1 MDPAPLAARARPP
14 RVGARDSPSRSA
26 RPGSTPRAA
35 ATLPL
40 RADVQRLLDAN
51 ARAGGQLE
59 SPADATAAFDDERDQ
74 PGLSHG
80 DRVGIYVIDQELAR
94 GGMGVVYRA
103 WDTRLERWVALKALS
118 PALPADLQARDRLH
132 REARAAGKLSHEAIA
147 TIYALEEVD
156 DDLFIVS
163 EFVAGQ
169 TLRAR
174 LSEGRLPVRESVE
187 IMLGV
192 ARGLAAAHELGIVHR
207 DLKPENVMLTT
218 GGRVK
223 VVDFGIASVGGTSGL
238 TRTGIILGT
247 PGYMSPEQISGQ
259 PADARSDVFSLG
271 VLLYEMVGGRPPF
284 GDTASWTVVSAVL
297 ERDPQP
303 LGQFVDGRA
312 CGARARRDDVP
323 GQGARRTLSRRQRH
337 RLRARACAGRTG
349 DAGRP
354 AAPAATHAAAVE
366 PTDVASARWWLQFHQ
381 LAASVALALLMIPAW
396 KLMSRLPRLP
406 GRLLVMALLILA
418 AGIGTMRLHLWF
430 TARHDGAGLAG
441 EVSRVAPLLRW
452 SNRAVRA
459 AAGPWR
465 RRRRRP
471 VAGACR
477 GLPGLRRRQP
487 RRRRSHRAG
496 HHRARDSARAAR
508 LRTRRAPSPKNPK
521 HPS

>member
-1 MDPAPLAARARPP
+1 MDPLRWP
-14 RVGARDSPSRSA
+14 RVRDLLESALEIAEAERGSWLGAACGGDHVV
-26 RPGSTPRAA
+26 
-35 ATLPL
+35 

-51 ARAGGQLE
+51 ARAGAWLD
-59 SPADATAAFDDERDQ
+59 SPVDAGAAFDDQRDQ
-74 PGLSHG
+74 AGLSHG

-174 LSEGRLPVRESVE
+174 MGNGRLPVREAVE

-192 ARGLAAAHELGIVHR
+192 ARGLAAAHDLGIVHR

-223 VVDFGIASVGGTSGL
+223 VVDFGIASVGGSSGL

-247 PGYMSPEQISGQ
+247 PGYMSPEQINGQ

-271 VLLYEMVGGRPPF
+271 VVLYEMVGGRPPF

-303 LGQFVDGRA
+303 LGQFVDGVPAALDRVVMTCLA
-312 CGARARRDDVP
+312 KAPGARYPSATAIVFALEPVLADLVAPARSSD
-323 GQGARRTLSRRQRH
+323 
-337 RLRARACAGRTG
+337 
-349 DAGRP
+349 
-354 AAPAATHAAAVE
+354 APAATTPTAVE
-366 PTDVASARWWLQFHQ
+366 PPGATSARWWLQVHQ
-381 LAASVALALLMIPAW
+381 LAASVALALLMIPGW

-406 GRLLVMALLILA
+406 GRLLVMALLIMA

-430 TARHDGAGLAG
+430 TTRHDGAGLAS
-441 EVSRVAPLLRW
+441 EVVRVAPMLRW
-452 SNRAVRA
+452 SNRLFALLLGLGGAAVA
-459 AAGPWR
+459 DQSPELAAVCLACAAGNL
-465 RRRRRP
+465 
-471 VAGACR
+471 VACEVIEPATVG
-477 GLPGLRRRQP
+477 
-487 RRRRSHRAG
+487 RAIG
-496 HHRARDSARAAR
+496 
-508 LRTRRAPSPKNPK
+508 RTD
-521 HPS
+521 

>member
-1 MDPAPLAARARPP
+1 MDPLRWP
-14 RVGARDSPSRSA
+14 RVRDLLESA
-26 RPGSTPRAA
+26 LEIAEPQRASWLDA
-35 ATLPL
+35 ACGGDDAV

-51 ARAGGQLE
+51 ARAGRRLD
-59 SPADATAAFDDERDQ
+59 SPADATAAFDDERDR

-80 DRVGIYVIDQELAR
+80 DRVGTYVIEQELAR

-174 LSEGRLPVRESVE
+174 LNDGRLPVRESVE

-238 TRTGIILGT
+238 TRTGVILGT

-303 LGQFVDGRA
+303 LGQLVEGVSAALERVVMTCLA
-312 CGARARRDDVP
+312 KAPAARYPEARAIVFALEP
-323 GQGARRTLSRRQRH
+323 VLAELT
-337 RLRARACAGRTG
+337 TP
-349 DAGRP
+349 GRP
-354 AAPAATHAAAVE
+354 ADGRVATTPPTVE
-366 PTDVASARWWLQFHQ
+366 PTEAAGARWWLQVHQ
-381 LAASVALALLMIPAW
+381 LAASMALALLMIPAW
-396 KLMSRLPRLP
+396 KLMSRLPRLS
-406 GRLLVMALLILA
+406 GRLLVMALLIMA

-430 TARHDGAGLAG
+430 TARHDGAGLAS
-441 EVSRVAPLLRW
+441 EASRVTPLLRW
-452 SNRAVRA
+452 SNRLFALLLGLGGAAVA
-459 AAGPWR
+459 DQSPELAAVCLACAAGNL
-465 RRRRRP
+465 
-471 VAGACR
+471 VAGEVIE
-477 GLPGLRRRQP
+477 PVTIE
-487 RRRRSHRAG
+487 RALG
-496 HHRARDSARAAR
+496 R
-508 LRTRRAPSPKNPK
+508 PKNPK
-521 HPS
+521 RPS

>member
-1 MDPAPLAARARPP
+1 MDPHRWP
-14 RVGARDSPSRSA
+14 RVRDLLESA
-26 RPGSTPRAA
+26 LEIAEPQRASWLETA
-35 ATLPL
+35 CGGDDAV

-51 ARAGGQLE
+51 ARAGGQLD

-174 LSEGRLPVRESVE
+174 LNEGRLPVRESVE

-223 VVDFGIASVGGTSGL
+223 IVDFGIASVGGTSGF

-247 PGYMSPEQISGQ
+247 PGYMSPEQISGR

-303 LGQFVDGRA
+303 LSQFVEG
-312 CGARARRDDVP
+312 VP
-323 GQGARRTLSRRQRH
+323 ASLERVVMTSLAKASAVRYP
-337 RLRARACAGRTG
+337 
-349 DAGRP
+349 DASAIVFALEPVLAELMTPGTP
-354 AAPAATHAAAVE
+354 AHAFAAPTPAAVE
-366 PTDVASARWWLQFHQ
+366 PTDVVSARWWLQFHQ
-381 LAASVALALLMIPAW
+381 LAASAALALMMIPAW
-396 KLMSRLPRLP
+396 KLMGRLPRLS
-406 GRLLVMALLILA
+406 GRLLVMALLIMA
-418 AGIGTMRLHLWF
+418 AAIGTMRLHLWF
-430 TARHDGAGLAG
+430 TARHDGAGLPG
-441 EVSRVAPLLRW
+441 EASRVAPLLRW
-452 SNRAVRA
+452 SNRLFALLLGLGGAAVA
-459 AAGPWR
+459 DQAPELAAVCLACAAGNL
-465 RRRRRP
+465 
-471 VAGACR
+471 VAGEVIERATIERALGRR
-477 GLPGLRRRQP
+477 G
-487 RRRRSHRAG
+487 
-496 HHRARDSARAAR
+496 
-508 LRTRRAPSPKNPK
+508 
-521 HPS
+521 

>member
-1 MDPAPLAARARPP
+1 M
-14 RVGARDSPSRSA
+14 G
-26 RPGSTPRAA
+26 
-35 ATLPL
+35 PL
-40 RADVQRLLDAN
+40 RWAQVRDLVEAALEVPASQRVSWLDATCGGDTALLADVRRLLDAD
-51 ARAGGQLE
+51 AATGLKLETPVDAAG
-59 SPADATAAFDDERDQ
+59 AFDDPAVR

-80 DRVGIYVIDQELAR
+80 DRVGIYVIEQELAR

-174 LSEGRLPVRESVE
+174 MGTGPLPVREAVDVV
-187 IMLGV
+187 LGV
-192 ARGLAAAHELGIVHR
+192 ARGLAAAHDLGIVHR

-218 GGRVK
+218 AGRVK
-223 VVDFGIASVGGTSGL
+223 VVDFGIASVGGPSGL
-238 TRTGIILGT
+238 TRTGVILGT
-247 PGYMSPEQISGQ
+247 PGYMSPEQLSGQ
-259 PADARSDVFSLG
+259 AADARSDVFSLG

-303 LGQFVDGRA
+303 LGQFVEGVPAALDRVVTTCLTKA
-312 CGARARRDDVP
+312 PGARYPQAGALVFALEPILAELASPTRPVVP
-323 GQGARRTLSRRQRH
+323 TT
-337 RLRARACAGRTG
+337 ARAQA
-349 DAGRP
+349 AI
-354 AAPAATHAAAVE
+354 APAEGV
-366 PTDVASARWWLQFHQ
+366 VRARWWLQFHQ

-430 TARHDGAGLAG
+430 TARHDGDGLASDALRIAPMVRWCNRLFALLLGVGGAAVVDQSPELGAICLACAAGNLVAG
-441 EVSRVAPLLRW
+441 EVVEPATLD
-452 SNRAVRA
+452 RAL
-459 AAGPWR
+459 GR
-465 RRRRRP
+465 R
-471 VAGACR
+471 
-477 GLPGLRRRQP
+477 
-487 RRRRSHRAG
+487 
-496 HHRARDSARAAR
+496 
-508 LRTRRAPSPKNPK
+508 T
-521 HPS
+521 

>member
-1 MDPAPLAARARPP
+1 MDPLRWP
-14 RVGARDSPSRSA
+14 RVRDLLESA
-26 RPGSTPRAA
+26 LEIAEPQRASWLDTA
-35 ATLPL
+35 CAGDPVV
-40 RADVQRLLDAN
+40 RADVQRLLDAS
-51 ARAGGQLE
+51 ARAGGQLD
-59 SPADATAAFDDERDQ
+59 SPADATPAFDDERDR
-74 PGLSHG
+74 PGLSQG
-80 DRVGIYVIDQELAR
+80 DRVGIYVIDRELAR
-94 GGMGVVYRA
+94 GGMGIVYRA

-156 DDLFIVS
+156 NDLFIVS

-174 LSEGRLPVRESVE
+174 LSDGRLPVRESVE

-223 VVDFGIASVGGTSGL
+223 IVDFGIASVGGTSGL
-238 TRTGIILGT
+238 TRTGVILGT

-297 ERDPQP
+297 GREPQP
-303 LGQFVDGRA
+303 LGQFVEG
-312 CGARARRDDVP
+312 VP
-323 GQGARRTLSRRQRH
+323 VALERVVMTSLAKTPATRYP
-337 RLRARACAGRTG
+337 
-349 DAGRP
+349 DAGAIVFALEPVLAELAAPARP
-354 AAPAATHAAAVE
+354 APAATTPTSVE
-366 PTDVASARWWLQFHQ
+366 PTDAASARWWLQFHQ
-381 LAASVALALLMIPAW
+381 LAASVVMALLMIPAW
-396 KLMSRLPRLP
+396 KLMSRLPRLS

-430 TARHDGAGLAG
+430 TARHEGVGLAS
-441 EVSRVAPLLRW
+441 EASRVGPLLRW
-452 SNRAVRA
+452 SNRVFALLLGLGGAAVA
-459 AAGPWR
+459 DQSPELGAVCLACAAGNL
-465 RRRRRP
+465 
-471 VAGACR
+471 VAGEVIEPATIE
-477 GLPGLRRRQP
+477 
-487 RRRRSHRAG
+487 RAVG
-496 HHRARDSARAAR
+496 R
-508 LRTRRAPSPKNPK
+508 PKNPK

>member
-1 MDPAPLAARARPP
+1 MDPLRWARVRELLE
-14 RVGARDSPSRSA
+14 SA
-26 RPGSTPRAA
+26 LEIAEHQRAA
-35 ATLPL
+35 WLETACGDDQAL
-40 RADVQRLLDAN
+40 RADVERLLDAN
-51 ARAGGQLE
+51 ARAGRQLD
-59 SPADATAAFDDERDQ
+59 SPVEVTAAFDDERDQ

-80 DRVGIYVIDQELAR
+80 DRVGSYVIDQELAR
-94 GGMGVVYRA
+94 GGMGIVYRA

-147 TIYALEEVD
+147 TIHALEDVD
-156 DDLFIVS
+156 GDLFIVS

-174 LSEGRLPVRESVE
+174 LNDGRLPVRESVE

-218 GGRVK
+218 AGRVK
-223 VVDFGIASVGGTSGL
+223 VVDFGIASVGGSSGL

-303 LGQFVDGRA
+303 LGQFVEG
-312 CGARARRDDVP
+312 VP
-323 GQGARRTLSRRQRH
+323 ASLERVVMTSL
-337 RLRARACAGRTG
+337 AK
-349 DAGRP
+349 
-354 AAPAATHAAAVE
+354 APAARYPDASAIVFALEPLLAELASPVRPAGAPAAAAPTAVE
-366 PTDVASARWWLQFHQ
+366 PTELAGARWWLQFHQ
-381 LAASVALALLMIPAW
+381 LAASVTLALLMIPAW
-396 KLMSRLPRLP
+396 KLMSRLPKLS
-406 GRLLVMALLILA
+406 GRLLVLALLIMA

-441 EVSRVAPLLRW
+441 EVSRVVPVLRW
-452 SNRAVRA
+452 SNRLFALLLGLGGAAVA
-459 AAGPWR
+459 DHSPELAAVCLACAAGNL
-465 RRRRRP
+465 
-471 VAGACR
+471 VAGELIEPATI
-477 GLPGLRRRQP
+477 G
-487 RRRRSHRAG
+487 RALG
-496 HHRARDSARAAR
+496 RDS
-508 LRTRRAPSPKNPK
+508 
-521 HPS
+521 